1 MKRICSVAIASALSI
16 CLMFLTACN
25 VETVAN
31 AETNT
36 SGSEEIVQVDEDDLA
51 SAPEDGSAGAA
62 VGETEQ
68 NDQSHP
74 YADLDESQ
82 IESVVLNYA
91 GCDPW
96 ELPENELDD
105 FLAALTQLQV
115 EPRAIEDLDTSD
127 YVGQVDSRE
136 DRFVVTLTDGTSF
149 IITPDAMYEEYGFVI
164 YIDRQPYSAEEET
177 ALPLYRFYHD
187 HAETVREL
195 NGLNDRIPQFDIE
208 DAPQSME
215 ELEDMFS
222 DFISSMRGGN

>member
-1 MKRICSVAIASALSI
+1 MKRICSVAFTFAMAM
-16 CLMFLTACN
+16 CLMLLTACGT
-25 VETVAN
+25 ETVAN
-31 AETNT
+31 AVTNA
-36 SGSEEIVQVDEDDLA
+36 SGSEEFVQVDGDDPITELEG
-51 SAPEDGSAGAA
+51 SPVEVVEEEPEQADPSY
-62 VGETEQ
+62 
-68 NDQSHP
+68 P
-74 YADLDESQ
+74 YANLDANQ

-96 ELPENELDD
+96 ELPENELEG
-105 FLAALTQLQV
+105 FLAALAQLHI
-115 EPRAIEDLDTSD
+115 EPKPIEDLDTSG
-127 YVGQVDSRE
+127 YVGQVDSKE
-136 DRFVVTLTDGTSF
+136 DRFEITLNDGTSF
-149 IITPDAMYEEYGFVI
+149 IVTPDAMYEEYGFVI